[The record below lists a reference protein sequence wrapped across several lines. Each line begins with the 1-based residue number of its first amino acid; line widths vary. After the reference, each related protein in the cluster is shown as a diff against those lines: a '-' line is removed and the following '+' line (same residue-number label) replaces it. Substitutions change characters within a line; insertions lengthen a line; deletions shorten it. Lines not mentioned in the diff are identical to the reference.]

1 MLLLGIV
8 TFSIAIPLCYNTVN
22 TFHYTRLAVIIFI
35 ISVVEGV
42 SIINIC
48 EGDISIYCSLV
59 FQSDRTLFMEV
70 LLFIVGSICLMT
82 FNPEESSEYPKEY
95 SLVVIFSVIGGSII
109 LSSNDLITIYLST
122 ELQSFALYIIA
133 ALSRDSLRSVQA
145 SVKYFILGAWSSAF
159 ILLGVGII
167 YTSTGSTSLVS
178 MSDWISSTSTGPF
191 SNAGLG
197 LIFIYCGYLFKVSAA
212 PFHNWAPD
220 VYQNTPTVVTMML
233 ITIPKVSIIAAL
245 FTLTNKFIDTNVIYA
260 LLVVS
265 VASIVIGAVT
275 GLVQTQLRRLMAFST
290 INHVGFIVLCLSI
303 GAESSSNALI
313 FYVFQYSL
321 STILIWIS
329 IIAYEASERSVNY
342 LSDLRQSFSKYSLVT
357 FSIVISLFSIIGL
370 PPIVGFIAK
379 MNVLWSSVEEGAY
392 VNFMIA
398 IMSSVVS
405 ASYYLKII
413 KIIMFDEGGSK
424 MIEIPQR
431 IRRSNISPLHAYTI
445 STGTAF
451 ISLFI
456 LDSEFLINSI
466 ELAILTI

>member
-1 MLLLGIV
+1 MLLVGIV

-22 TFHYTRLAVIIFI
+22 AFHYTRLAVIIFI

-48 EGDISIYCSLV
+48 DGGISIYCSLV
-59 FQSDRTLFMEV
+59 FQSDMTVIMEV

-82 FNPEESSEYPKEY
+82 FNPKGSSESPRD
-95 SLVVIFSVIGGSII
+95 VIGGSMI

-145 SVKYFILGAWSSAF
+145 SVNAF

-178 MSDWISSTSTGPF
+178 MSDWISSTSIGPF

-197 LIFIYCGYLFKVSAA
+197 LIFIYT
-212 PFHNWAPD
+212 PD

-233 ITIPKVSIIAAL
+233 ITLPKVSIITAL
-245 FTLTNKFIDTNVIYA
+245 FTITNKFINTNVMYA

-265 VASIVIGAVT
+265 VSSIVIGAVT
-275 GLVQTQLRRLMAFST
+275 GLVQTQLRRLIAFST
-290 INHVGFIVLCLSI
+290 INHVGFIVLCL
-303 GAESSSNALI
+303 GLGVESS
-313 FYVFQYSL
+313 
-321 STILIWIS
+321 T
-329 IIAYEASERSVNY
+329 YESGERPVNY
-342 LSDLRQSFSKYSLVT
+342 LSDLRQSFSKYSIVT
-357 FSIVISLFSIIGL
+357 FSIVISLFSII
-370 PPIVGFIAK
+370 VD
-379 MNVLWSSVEEGAY
+379 EGAY
-392 VNFMIA
+392 VNFMVA

-413 KIIMFDEGGSK
+413 KIIMFDGGGSK
-424 MIEIPQR
+424 MIETPHR
-431 IRRSNISPLHAYTI
+431 IRISNISPLHAYTI

-451 ISLFI
+451 ICLFI
-456 LDSEFLINSI
+456 LDSEVLINSI
-466 ELAILTI
+466 ELSLLTI